1 MIALYADAV
10 GIGMH
15 SGIYRHGSATRWAE
29 VLGAEA
35 NLLEI

>member
-15 SGIYRHGSATRWAE
+15 SGIKRHGSFTRWAE
-29 VLGAEA
+29 ALGARA